1 MSQQRRSSTVTAPSG
16 PTPFKVIPIAQHLS
30 LEEVNQ
36 LPSNSAGMAT
46 VPTNPAN
53 QAAATLRAA
62 TSSLFRVGQATSA
75 PLPMSPPP
83 AATSPPP
90 PPPTGTVSLV
100 VGSAMGLHLGQQTVK
115 SFVEAVELC
124 GRIDVLSLYAYA
136 YAAKVGRLKLT
147 SAASS

>member
-75 PLPMSPPP
+75 PSPMSPPP

-90 PPPTGTVSLV
+90 PTGTVSPI

-136 YAAKVGRLKLT
+136 AKVGRLKLT